1 MHYTHQSPTNEE
13 HGTTDAAHKR
23 QRRMR
28 QNANAQRRHRAGE
41 TEEQHNSRC
50 KRDATAHR
58 QRRLKPR
65 FLNLACNFSENT
77 NNDNHPIPH
86 KIHSNNYSHCSYCN
100 ALKFPNESPG
110 MCCRNEPRYLQM
122 YIWDTKHEL
131 HHRMNA
137 ILNFQLNHAIVHELK
152 TMLNE
157 LNPYVSHLRYIS
169 ELPKKNIANLRLM
182 IHTNVHGLD
191 QRTHNAPTAPQVAAI
206 WINEDTVSEIPQR
219 RDIILHTKMDKL
231 VRISEFTGYYD
242 PLAYPLLFPY
252 GKQRWTF
259 RQIPYKE
266 HPFQPMSNNDCD
278 VPIDIDAEEYQ
289 QSDAGD
295 NVNPQNRMFIS
306 AM

>member
-1 MHYTHQSPTNEE
+1 MHHTHQSPTNKK
-13 HGTTDAAHKR
+13 HGITDAAHKR

-28 QNANAQRRHRAGE
+28 QNANAQRCHRAGE
-41 TEEQHNSRC
+41 TEEQRNSR
-50 KRDATAHR
+50 
-58 QRRLKPR
+58 Q
-65 FLNLACNFSENT
+65 
-77 NNDNHPIPH
+77 
-86 KIHSNNYSHCSYCN
+86 
-100 ALKFPNESPG
+100 
-110 MCCRNEPRYLQM
+110 PRYLQM

-182 IHTNVHGLD
+182 IHINIRGLD
-191 QRTHNAPTAPQVAAI
+191 QRTHNASTVPQVAAI

-219 RDIILHTKMDKL
+219 RNIILHTKMDKL
-231 VRISEFTGYYD
+231 VRISEFTRCYD
-242 PLAYPLLFPY
+242 PLVYPLFFPY
-252 GKQRWTF
+252 GEQGWTF
-259 RQIPYKE
+259 RQIPYKG
-266 HPFQPMSNNDCD
+266 HPFQLMSNNDCD
-278 VPIDIDAEEYQ
+278 VSIDIDAEGYQ

-306 AM
+306 AMEYYAYQIQIRPNNINLIL